1 MTNEAPEFHTKT
13 LSPLS
18 PLPVHPPEPSII
30 PVLQKQTDPVFNMTS
45 THIESAPLPTLVTA
59 PADSQPPNAEDP
71 DRSPS
76 ADSSFS
82 DAYKEEPAEQ
92 QQGRH
97 EKTDGAGQDEEVV
110 DDYAMTFDSD
120 GEEHTSS
127 QEISQANIEQEADS
141 LPITVTVT
149 DLPPST
155 SHEPTVS
162 EKDVPS
168 NDKTI
173 HTSPSPSLP
182 AAADTSATNFSSG
195 SAVVPNTVEHP
206 PVAGTA
212 ESTAPK
218 AHTYEAITNGEID
231 IQQLLDNITANAEKN
246 ETSPTTPAQPSTP
259 SSSSSFP
266 KASSTLPAH
275 SSLPPR
281 PQISQNHH
289 YQDDIQKYHAGPPGV
304 AQQSS
309 YRPVGPPPS
318 LTRAS
323 NEPGGLPPPPVAS
336 FQNPSS
342 TNIISQAS
350 YNHINRPP
358 GHGQT
363 RPIGD
368 EDEADDIDAR
378 WGPDVQ
384 KIYDEFLVNERT
396 YVMEGM
402 WDRFPRR
409 SRLFIGK
416 HVSATFSS
424 SDTNK

>member
-1 MTNEAPEFHTKT
+1 MTDEAPEFHTKT

-18 PLPVHPPEPSII
+18 PLPVHPPEPSNI

-45 THIESAPLPTLVTA
+45 THIEPAPLQALVAA
-59 PADSQPPNAEDP
+59 PADSPPPNAEDP
-71 DRSPS
+71 DRSTS

-92 QQGRH
+92 QQGSG
-97 EKTDGAGQDEEVV
+97 EKTEAAGQDDEVV

-127 QEISQANIEQEADS
+127 QEISHANIEQEAES
-141 LPITVTVT
+141 LPVTVPAT
-149 DLPPST
+149 DLPPT

-162 EKDVPS
+162 ENDVHS
-168 NDKTI
+168 NDQTT

-182 AAADTSATNFSSG
+182 ATADTSATNFSSG
-195 SAVVPNTVEHP
+195 SAVVPNTVEQP
-206 PVAGTA
+206 PVAGSVPA

-218 AHTYEAITNGEID
+218 THSYEAITSGDID

-259 SSSSSFP
+259 NSNSSFS

-275 SSLPPR
+275 ASLPPR
-281 PQISQNHH
+281 PQIPQNHH

-304 AQQSS
+304 AQQST

-318 LTRAS
+318 LTARTS
-323 NEPGGLPPPPVAS
+323 NEPGGLPPPPIAS
-336 FQNPSS
+336 FQTQSTANP
-342 TNIISQAS
+342 ISPSS
-350 YNHINRPP
+350 YNHINRPS
-358 GHGQT
+358 GHGQS

-384 KIYDEFLVNERT
+384 KIYDEFLVNERN

-416 HVSATFSS
+416 RVLPV
-424 SDTNK
+424 